1 MAEYFFHMVRTY
13 KPGLFPI
20 VELQQAL
27 EGMDIQGY
35 VTISPDNMTGS
46 DGGFTSVTTR
56 VFDSVSEWEAF
67 DDAVIGSSQEMQA
80 LRNSIASKTV
90 SAKGFAFRSI
100 EDFENNTGITP
111 KYMSRSFIRAKHG
124 RQQEVVDILKEIRTS
139 IPAERNRPNI
149 SVLINGPSNVV
160 RLALP
165 VPGLEAIE
173 GMLDTVAKIG
183 ESDLGK
189 KLIAATE
196 GSRRQIS
203 RFVAT
208 HNLS

>member
-20 VELQQAL
+20 VELKQEL

-80 LRNSIASKTV
+80 LSNSIESKPV
-90 SAKGFAFRSI
+90 SAKGFAFR
-100 EDFENNTGITP
+100 
-111 KYMSRSFIRAKHG
+111 
-124 RQQEVVDILKEIRTS
+124 
-139 IPAERNRPNI
+139 
-149 SVLINGPSNVV
+149 
-160 RLALP
+160 
-165 VPGLEAIE
+165 
-173 GMLDTVAKIG
+173 
-183 ESDLGK
+183 
-189 KLIAATE
+189 
-196 GSRRQIS
+196 
-203 RFVAT
+203 
-208 HNLS
+208 

>member
-1 MAEYFFHMVRTY
+1 MTECFFHMVRTH
-13 KPGLFPI
+13 KPGLFPV
-20 VELQQAL
+20 VELKQEL

-35 VTISPDNMTGS
+35 VTFSPDNMTGN

-56 VFDSVSEWEAF
+56 VFNSAGEWEAF
-67 DDAVIGSSQEMQA
+67 DGEVIGSSIEMQT
-80 LRNSIASKTV
+80 LRNSIASKCV
-90 SAKGFAFRSI
+90 SAKGFAFRSVV
-100 EDFENNTGITP
+100 DFENNMGITP
-111 KYMSRSFIRAKHG
+111 KYLVRSFLRVKHG
-124 RQQEVVDILKEIRTS
+124 RQQEVVDILREIRSS
-139 IPAERNRPNI
+139 IPSERNKPNI

-165 VPGLEAIE
+165 VPGVEAIE
-173 GMLDTVAKIG
+173 GMLDAVGKIG

-189 KLIAATE
+189 KLIDATE

-208 HNLS
+208 HKMS